1 MLAVSYYACPS
12 QPDMRSCQC
21 AVSAQHRPA
30 GPQNTG
36 ARLGRV
42 TPLGQPWSVYKSDV
56 ECRFLSRNGQMTLK
70 VKVNDFHFQYYL
82 SLDAYLVIL
91 AQICEELSNGQAK
104 FPRILSQNGHTDL
117 EGQGQWL
124 PFSITAEIIP
134 GCMFGAN
141 LVILARICDEL
152 SHGQAEFPRIL
163 SQNGQNDLE
172 GQGQWPPFSIT
183 VESIPGCMF
192 GANLVNP
199 AQICD
204 ELSCGQAKV
213 YGHLW
218 RIWSQ
223 LPWSKLHR
231 ILASS
236 FLSSSYRVI
245 VSVDNRTDERT
256 EAGNDNTPSAWKA
269 KG

>member
-56 ECRFLSRNGQMTLK
+56 ECRFLSWNGQMTLK

-104 FPRILSQNGHTDL
+104 FPRILSQNGHT
-117 EGQGQWL
+117 
-124 PFSITAEIIP
+124 
-134 GCMFGAN
+134 
-141 LVILARICDEL
+141 
-152 SHGQAEFPRIL
+152 
-163 SQNGQNDLE
+163 DLE